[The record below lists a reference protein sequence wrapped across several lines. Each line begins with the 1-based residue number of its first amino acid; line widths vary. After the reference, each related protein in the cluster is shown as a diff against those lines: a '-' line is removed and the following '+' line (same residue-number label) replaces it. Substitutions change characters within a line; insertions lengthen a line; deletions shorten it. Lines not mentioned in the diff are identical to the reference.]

1 MTDNDY
7 AALGDG
13 YDEYDHKAIDA
24 ALEAEIAALKA
35 RKPSVVLPEWL
46 KSSETLGER
55 MKEAGWRDL
64 ADAQW
69 DGVTVMVDEYNKLR
83 DELVETLGDWGTVR
97 LELAAAKAEL
107 DQIKSCWLRAVDDNM
122 TSSHI
127 GVANAS
133 DTYHEARK
141 KLSDLIEWHVQVAT
155 DPCVNGGFVLVQ
167 VCDG

>member
-7 AALGDG
+7 AALDDG

-24 ALEAEIAALKA
+24 ELEAEVTSRVK
-35 RKPSVVLPEWL
+35 RYTESCMEVGGVVPD
-46 KSSETLGER
+46 SNG
-55 MKEAGWRDL
+55 
-64 ADAQW
+64 
-69 DGVTVMVDEYNKLR
+69 
-83 DELVETLGDWGTVR
+83 ELVDWSDYVLLEAELEETLGDWGTVR
-97 LELAAAKAEL
+97 LELAAAKAEIR
-107 DQIKSCWLRAVDDNM
+107 QIRSGWLRAVDDNM

-127 GVANAS
+127 GVANAC